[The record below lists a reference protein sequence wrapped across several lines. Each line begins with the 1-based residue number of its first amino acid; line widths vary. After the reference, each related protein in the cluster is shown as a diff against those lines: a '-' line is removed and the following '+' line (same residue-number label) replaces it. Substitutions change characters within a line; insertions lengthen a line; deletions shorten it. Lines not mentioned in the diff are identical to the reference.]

1 MAIPL
6 RHFYQNMQIRIF
18 TGLFGAGVNGMIN
31 PPNPNQTYNLNKAHL
46 FVRDPAKYDVYM
58 DLSVLYEI
66 AKESDDKTS
75 LCYDA
80 LYTAND
86 MINVITLNNH
96 SPESYQQALAI
107 GRNLLQ
113 RESNGGSSR
122 DTIHAIGN
130 CHIDSAWLWPYRET
144 IRKVARS
151 WSTTISMFEAGMP
164 FNFAGSQVVQFSWVK
179 QFYPKLFAAL
189 KTQVGKG
196 NFTPV
201 GGSWVEMDTN
211 IPNAE
216 SMIRQFLYGQK
227 FYREEFGVHSD
238 ILWLP
243 DTFGYSGQLPQI
255 MQICDIKYFLSQ
267 KLSWNLTNTFP
278 HHTFIWKGIDQSKVL
293 AHFPPGDTYESELKI
308 KDVLKTVT
316 NNKDKGR
323 THDQMLLFGHG
334 DGGGGP
340 TPEMIDRLD
349 RISSITGMPQIV
361 RSTPQTFFAT
371 VEKSSKMLCEWWG
384 ELYFELHRGTYTTHA
399 KLKESNR
406 VAEFWMTDIEFLA
419 SLDLNNLLGCSKIE
433 EMWKAILFNQ
443 FHDILPGSAIE
454 QVFIDAME
462 DYTNLLKLY
471 NEEWEQIRDSVL
483 PDTKSFVVNPY
494 NWARTQV
501 LTMNEE
507 EEVLVEVPATYIGPV
522 SLATTPNKAGAFVLE
537 DGICLCNNVIKV
549 IFSLEGRLKSLIH
562 KPTGRECLEAGSF
575 GNRFVIFDDIPLF
588 WDAWDVMEYHV
599 ETRQEFHPKSIQV
612 RCTHDAMYLIWF
624 LRFCCLFYNSTTKLC
639 FLFLKFRYIFLDYI
653 D

>member
-1 MAIPL
+1 
-6 RHFYQNMQIRIF
+6 
-18 TGLFGAGVNGMIN
+18 MIN
-31 PPNPNQTYNLNKAHL
+31 PPDPNKTYSLNKAYL
-46 FVRDPAKYDVYM
+46 FVRDQAKYDVFM
-58 DLSVLYEI
+58 DLSVLYDI

-75 LCYDA
+75 ICYDA
-80 LYTAND
+80 LYTANEI
-86 MINVITLNNH
+86 INVITLNNH
-96 SPESYQQALAI
+96 CAESYQQAKQI
-107 GRNLLQ
+107 GRKLLSGEV
-113 RESNGGSSR
+113 RDCSSR
-122 DTIHAIGN
+122 DTIHAIAN

-151 WSTTISMFEAGMP
+151 WSTTISMFEAGMS
-164 FNFAGSQVVQFSWVK
+164 FNFAGSQVVQFSWLK
-179 QFYPKLFAAL
+179 RYYPKLFSSL
-189 KTQVGKG
+189 KVQVKKG
-196 NFTPV
+196 NFSPV

-255 MQICDIKYFLSQ
+255 MQICDVKYFLSQ

-293 AHFPPGDTYESELKI
+293 AHFPPGDTYESDLKI
-308 KDVLKTVT
+308 KDVLKTVS

-340 TPEMIDRLD
+340 TPEMIDRLE

-361 RSTPQTFFAT
+361 RSTPQKFFAAA
-371 VEKSSKMLCEWWG
+371 EKSSNMLCEWWG

-406 VAEFWMTDIEFLA
+406 VAEFWMTDIEFLS
-419 SLDLNNLLGCSKIE
+419 SLDVNNLVSCSKIE
-433 EMWKAILFNQ
+433 EMWKTVLFNQ

-462 DYTNLLKLY
+462 DYTNLLRLY
-471 NEEWEQIRDSVL
+471 NEEWERIRDCIM
-483 PDTKSFVVNPY
+483 PDSKSFVVNPY
-494 NWARTQV
+494 NWARRQV
-501 LTMNEE
+501 LTLEE
-507 EEVLVEVPATYIGPV
+507 DGESLVEVPGTYIGPV
-522 SLATTPNKAGAFVLE
+522 SIAAAADKAGAFVLE
-537 DGICLCNNVIKV
+537 DGICLCNSLVKV
-549 IFSLEGRLKSLIH
+549 VFTKEGRMKSLIH
-562 KPTGRECLEAGSF
+562 KPTNRECLEAGSM
-575 GNRFVIFDDIPLF
+575 GNQYVIFDDVPLF

-599 ETRQEFHPKSIQV
+599 ETRQEFHPTSIQV
-612 RCTHDAMYLIWF
+612 CSFVVKSCTVVSP
-624 LRFCCLFYNSTTKLC
+624 N
-639 FLFLKFRYIFLDYI
+639 KFHPYFVMKIVHKNTYEYIR
-653 D
+653 